1 MVGGQILKSLG
12 QLFQKNIAQRI
23 ENINMKRLFTI
34 ALLALL
40 SSSTV
45 WAQRVLTL
53 EECIDIALQS
63 NLSIKRAKN
72 QAEIAKAQYTQSK
85 FNFLPSLSASARHN
99 WFEGLAFDQTSGS
112 LVNTTTLGGGGSIGA
127 GLTIFDG
134 FSNVYGMQ
142 RAKATSEAAEEAV
155 KGSIQSTQA
164 TIVSAFLQVITVRES
179 LKMQQ
184 ETLELLKGQLDR
196 ETKREQ
202 AGVGNMEQVYNFRS
216 QIAQQE
222 LTIINLKNSLETN
235 KLTLIQLLLLDPSE
249 EYSFEGITTNDAEL
263 EQEIE
268 SYNQVYDRSVEI
280 SPSIRSAQLSLEA
293 SEKSLKIEKFNW
305 MPSLTMS
312 AGYGTTW
319 SSNLRN
325 PTDGSV
331 VDLSTQFETN
341 AAKSASLNLSI
352 PLFTNFRNRT
362 NMQVSKIQVLNS
374 QLALEQ
380 AKNDLTNQVQQ
391 AYLNLVNAKT
401 TYAAA
406 KQSKVNL
413 DQSFQ
418 FSESRYENGTID
430 FVTYLTSLVNK
441 NRGDLELIR
450 SKYLILLRQF
460 ILDIYKGELM
470 EPGTN

>member
-1 MVGGQILKSLG
+1 M
-12 QLFQKNIAQRI
+12 
-23 ENINMKRLFTI
+23 
-34 ALLALL
+34 
-40 SSSTV
+40 

-112 LVNTTTLGGGGSIGA
+112 LVNTTTLGGGGSVGA

-134 FSNVYGMQ
+134 FSNIYGMQ
-142 RAKATSEAAEEAV
+142 RAKANSEAAEEAV
-155 KGSIQSTQA
+155 KGSILSTQ
-164 TIVSAFLQVITVRES
+164 TSIVAAFLQVITTKEN

-184 ETLELLKGQLDR
+184 ETLELLNGQLDR
-196 ETKREQ
+196 EAKRES

-216 QIAQQE
+216 QIAQQQ
-222 LTIINLKNSLETN
+222 LTIVNLSNNLETA
-235 KLTLIQLLLLDPSE
+235 KLTLLQLLLLDPTE
-249 EYSFEGITTNDAEL
+249 EYSFEGITVNDAEL
-263 EQEIE
+263 EEEIE
-268 SYNQVYDRSVEI
+268 AYGEVYTKSLEV
-280 SPSIRSAQLSLEA
+280 SPSVRSAELSLEA
-293 SEKSLKIEKFNW
+293 SEKAMKIEKFNW
-305 MPSLTMS
+305 MPSISMN

-325 PTDGSV
+325 PNDGSV
-331 VDLSTQFETN
+331 LDLSTQFETN
-341 AAKSASLNLSI
+341 AAKSASLNMTI
-352 PLFTNFRNRT
+352 PLFNNFRNRT
-362 NMQVSKIQVLNS
+362 NLQTSKIQVLNS

-401 TYAAA
+401 TFVAA

-418 FSESRYENGTID
+418 FSQTRYENGTID

-470 EPGTN
+470 EPSTN

>member
-1 MVGGQILKSLG
+1 
-12 QLFQKNIAQRI
+12 
-23 ENINMKRLFTI
+23 MKRLFTI

>member
-1 MVGGQILKSLG
+1 
-12 QLFQKNIAQRI
+12 
-23 ENINMKRLFTI
+23 MKRLFTI

-53 EECIDIALQS
+53 EECIEIALQS

-127 GLTIFDG
+127 GLTLFDG

-142 RAKATSEAAEEAV
+142 RAKANSEAAEEAV

-164 TIVSAFLQVITVRES
+164 TIVGAFLQVITVRES

-196 ETKREQ
+196 ESKRER

-222 LTIINLKNSLETN
+222 LTIINLKNNLETN

-263 EQEIE
+263 EQEME
-268 SYNQVYDRSVEI
+268 SYNEVYERSVEI
-280 SPSIRSAQLSLEA
+280 SPSIRSAELSLEA

-312 AGYGTTW
+312 AGYGTSW

-325 PTDGSV
+325 PVDGSV
-331 VDLSTQFETN
+331 VDLSNQFETN

-362 NMQVSKIQVLNS
+362 SMQVSKIQVLNS

>member
-1 MVGGQILKSLG
+1 
-12 QLFQKNIAQRI
+12 
-23 ENINMKRLFTI
+23 MKRLFTF
-34 ALLALL
+34 ALLMLL
-40 SSSTV
+40 TASPM

-112 LVNTTTLGGGGSIGA
+112 LVNTTTLGGGGSVGA

-134 FSNVYGMQ
+134 FSNIYGMQ
-142 RAKATSEAAEEAV
+142 RAKANSEAAEEAV
-155 KGSIQSTQA
+155 KGSILSTQ
-164 TIVSAFLQVITVRES
+164 TSIVAAFLQVITTKEN

-184 ETLELLKGQLDR
+184 ETLELLNGQLDR
-196 ETKREQ
+196 EAKRES

-216 QIAQQE
+216 QIAQQQ
-222 LTIINLKNSLETN
+222 LTIVNLSNNLETA
-235 KLTLIQLLLLDPSE
+235 KLTLLQLLLLDPTE
-249 EYSFEGITTNDAEL
+249 EYSFEGITVNDAEL
-263 EQEIE
+263 EEEIE
-268 SYNQVYDRSVEI
+268 AYGEVYTKSLEV
-280 SPSIRSAQLSLEA
+280 SPSVRSAELSLEA
-293 SEKSLKIEKFNW
+293 SEKAMKIEKFNW
-305 MPSLTMS
+305 MPSISMN

-325 PTDGSV
+325 PNDGSV
-331 VDLSTQFETN
+331 LDLSTQFETN
-341 AAKSASLNLSI
+341 AAKSASLNMTI
-352 PLFTNFRNRT
+352 PLFNNFRNRT
-362 NMQVSKIQVLNS
+362 NLQTSKIQVLNS

-401 TYAAA
+401 TFVAA

-418 FSESRYENGTID
+418 FSQTRYENGTID

-470 EPGTN
+470 EPSTN